1 MISGELKA
9 ALEAEFQAA
18 VTADQPVF
26 GGDINQAARVS
37 LADGRAIFVKWNRSA
52 GSDFFAAEAHGLRT
66 LAAAGAVRVPE
77 VYAVGKHPPF
87 LAMEW
92 IDTERG
98 YASDDFAEALGRQMA
113 LLHRATAGQHGL
125 DADNYIGS
133 LPQSNT
139 PSASWVAFFRDR
151 RIGAQMDIARQ
162 RGRLPKE
169 REALL
174 TRLQSWLDVFLDD
187 QGIRP
192 SLLHGDL
199 WSGNYM
205 IARDGQPVVIDPAAY
220 YGHREVDLAMT
231 ELFGGF
237 PPRFYAAYNEVYP
250 LEGYEQRR
258 ELYQLY
264 PLLVHMNLFGGGYAA
279 RVDAIARHYVG

>member
-1 MISGELKA
+1 MIPEALNA
-9 ALEAEFQAA
+9 ALEAEFRA
-18 VTADQPVF
+18 VVSADQTVF
-26 GGDINQAARVS
+26 GGDINQAARVT
-37 LADGRAIFVKWNRSA
+37 LADGRAIFVKWNRGA
-52 GSDFFAAEAHGLRT
+52 DGDFFSAEAHGLRT

-77 VYAVGKHPPF
+77 VYAVGEAPAF

-98 YASDDFAEALGRQMA
+98 YASDDFAETLGRQLA

-187 QGIRP
+187 QVIRP

-205 IARDGQPVVIDPAAY
+205 ITRDGQPVVIDPAAY

-237 PPRFYAAYNEVYP
+237 PPRFYAADNAVYP
-250 LEGYEQRR
+250 LDGYEQRR
-258 ELYQLY
+258 GLYQLY

>member
-1 MISGELKA
+1 MIPGELKA
-9 ALEAEFQAA
+9 ALQIEFQAA

-37 LADGRAIFVKWNRSA
+37 LADGRAVFVKWNRSA
-52 GSDFFAAEAHGLRT
+52 SGDFFAAEAHGLRT

-77 VYAVGKHPPF
+77 VYAVGKNPPF

-113 LLHRATAGQHGL
+113 LLHQTTAGQHGL

-187 QGIRP
+187 QVIRP

-205 IARDGQPVVIDPAAY
+205 ITRDGQPVVIDPAAY

-237 PPRFYAAYNEVYP
+237 PSRFYAAYHEVYP